1 MPPLEGNVWH
11 TCSEQQNKVFS
22 LYLIQFIH
30 SWTDCPELVF
40 WNSTHGKHSIQQL
53 SVVYLRMQG
62 NNQDKKKDWDAFVQW
77 VFSVFLVQLPTLPVR
92 WASWKEL
99 KGQAYFIAC
108 PERCAEELCPK
119 CLLVLWM
126 SKHKLTLV
134 PKTK

>member
-11 TCSEQQNKVFS
+11 IEQQNKVFS

-62 NNQDKKKDWDAFVQW
+62 NNQDKKKDWDALVQW
-77 VFSVFLVQLPTLPVR
+77 ASESSQFSSSNFQLYLSVGQVGKNSKDKHILSLVQKNVLRTYVLN
-92 WASWKEL
+92 
-99 KGQAYFIAC
+99 GQVNTNSHLSH
-108 PERCAEELCPK
+108 RQNN
-119 CLLVLWM
+119 
-126 SKHKLTLV
+126 
-134 PKTK
+134 